1 MPLPQVIIT
10 GNLTRDPEIRFTQS
24 GTAVATFSV
33 ASQDRK
39 RDADGNWVDGDTT
52 FLDVTAWRQ
61 TAENVGDSLSKGDRV
76 VVYGRLRQRSYE
88 TKQGEK
94 RTVLEVEA
102 DEVGPSLYR
111 AKARLEKANKGSAPV
126 DKFEADPW
134 ATDAPAPF

>member
-1 MPLPQVIIT
+1 MPLPQVIIM
-10 GNLTRDPEIRFTQS
+10 GNLTRDPEVRFTQS
-24 GTAVATFSV
+24 GTAVASFSV

-88 TKQGEK
+88 TKTGEK

-102 DEVGPSLYR
+102 DEVGPSLYG
-111 AKARLEKANKGSAPV
+111 AKARPERIRRGSAPSTSIT
-126 DKFEADPW
+126 DDPW
-134 ATDAPAPF
+134 ATDSPAPF